1 MCAVQLSLTAA
12 LEALSLLSL
21 HHPTHTHRQLQ
32 TTGEWGAFLTHLYAP
47 RSVQHVVVAQEME
60 GEGEGKARGE
70 ASVHEGTCLGSSKSL
85 ANMKV
90 SWRPQRVTPSHRSTA
105 CSGAG
110 CLLAAGAGAGETP
123 GYLSQPRLAMGR
135 LESLGRAVRL
145 SWPKSLTLAWESQA
159 ACKAPVTRCRG
170 TGRVTAS
177 FRHLIP
183 VAGTALASRVCFITR
198 AAIRPVLAKR

>member
-1 MCAVQLSLTAA
+1 MQSQRRGFCSRGDLLGILQIISEHEGE
-12 LEALSLLSL
+12 LEASACDS
-21 HHPTHTHRQLQ
+21 
-32 TTGEWGAFLTHLYAP
+32 
-47 RSVQHVVVAQEME
+47 
-60 GEGEGKARGE
+60 
-70 ASVHEGTCLGSSKSL
+70 
-85 ANMKV
+85 
-90 SWRPQRVTPSHRSTA
+90 PSHRSTA

-145 SWPKSLTLAWESQA
+145 SWPKSLTLAWDSQA

-183 VAGTALASRVCFITR
+183 AAGTALASRVCFITR